1 MKLFELEE
9 EQVSQKYFLLLI
21 VIAYAFSIAIRM
33 IWVAQ
38 FGDYE
43 PFHWNNQLMI
53 NTNDGYYFASWVQA
67 IVDGS
72 HQFNPRVEDNIFKYA
87 VVMVT
92 VFAVK
97 LGFSIDTAT
106 LYMPAIISSLVVIP
120 ILLIARLYKL
130 TLLGFFAALLGSIT
144 WSYYNRTMVGYYD
157 TDMFSAMAPMFIIY
171 FLVKLIEQNSMKNLL
186 FAAAMLAIYPFLY
199 DQGLAV
205 VYAMGIITML
215 YMLLFHRED
224 SFTYK
229 SIILL
234 SIALMPFAFLIK
246 VGVFV
251 VAFGLF
257 TKAEIDKKV
266 LMILALLS
274 FFSFLF
280 LGNVFGLILA
290 KIAGYTLR
298 GTESEGLHFFGVN
311 QTVREAGRIPFETMA
326 NRISGSTFGLIA
338 AFVGYILLLIKH
350 RSFIVSLPLI
360 GIGVFSLWGGLRF
373 TVYAV
378 PVAAIGAIYLVYIIT
393 NVIEKKRLRYVAIVA
408 MSALFIYPNI
418 THIIAYKVPTVF
430 TKNEVAQL
438 DKLKSIA
445 SPKDYTIAWWDYGYP
460 IWYYSDTNT
469 LIDGGKHNND
479 NFIVSKILMSTS
491 QQQAANLARLS
502 IESYVSSG
510 YKVVAD
516 TIFNDKDGKRVDP
529 NILLDE
535 LLLADYPL
543 PQKSRDIYFYLPSRM
558 LNIVPT
564 IKLFSNIDL
573 TTGEKLSH
581 PFFFQTSRFK
591 QSGDEINLGSGVRL
605 KLSSGVVKIGDSE
618 LKVNSFFV
626 TLYDKSGK
634 LQVQKQTID
643 RNSNI
648 NVIFMKNYNKFIIL
662 DNEMLESSYIQ
673 MFVFEQYD
681 HSLFEA
687 VVLDPQ
693 VKIYKLK
700 R

>member
-9 EQVSQKYFLLLI
+9 EHVSQKYFLLLI

-43 PFHWNNQLMI
+43 SFHWNNQLMI

-67 IVDGS
+67 IIDGS
-72 HQFNPRVEDNIFKYA
+72 HQFNPRVEDNLLKYA
-87 VVMVT
+87 VVAVT

-97 LGFSIDTAT
+97 LGFSIDSAI

-130 TLLGFFAALLGSIT
+130 TLLGFFAALLGSIA

-234 SIALMPFAFLIK
+234 SIALMPFAILLK
-246 VGVFV
+246 VALFV
-251 VAFGLF
+251 MAFGLF
-257 TKAEIDKKV
+257 IKVEIDKKI

-360 GIGVFSLWGGLRF
+360 GIGIFSLWGGLRF

-378 PVAAIGAIYLVYIIT
+378 PVAAMGAIYLAYIVT
-393 NVIEKKRLRYVAIVA
+393 NVIEKKAIRYGAIVV
-408 MSALFIYPNI
+408 MSGLFIYPNI
-418 THIIAYKVPTVF
+418 THIIEYRVPTVF
-430 TKNEVAQL
+430 MKNEVAIL
-438 DKLKSIA
+438 DKLKNLS

-460 IWYYSDTNT
+460 LWYYSNTNT

-479 NFIVSKILMSTS
+479 NFIVSQILTTTS
-491 QQQAANLARLS
+491 QRQAANLARLS
-502 IESYVSSG
+502 VERYVSSD
-510 YKVVAD
+510 YKIVAD
-516 TIFNDKDGKRVDP
+516 TIFSEQRDP
-529 NILLDE
+529 NLLLDE
-535 LLLADYPL
+535 LLLSDYAL
-543 PQKSRDIYFYLPSRM
+543 PEKTRDIYLYLPFRM
-558 LNIVPT
+558 LSLLPT

-573 TTGEKLSH
+573 TTGEKITK
-581 PFFFQTSRFK
+581 PFFFQSSRYK
-591 QSGDEINLGSGVRL
+591 QTKEGINLGSGIILEPNSGRV
-605 KLSSGVVKIGDSE
+605 KLGTSYLNINQFVVTSYDSA
-618 LKVNSFFV
+618 
-626 TLYDKSGK
+626 GK
-634 LQVQKQTID
+634 LHKQVQSID
-643 RNSNI
+643 RNANL
-648 NVIFMKNYNKFIIL
+648 NVIYMKNYNTFLLL
-662 DNEMLESSYIQ
+662 DREMFASTFVQ
-673 MFVFEQYD
+673 MFVLENYD
-681 HSLFEA
+681 KSLFEP
-687 VVLDPQ
+687 VILDAQ
-693 VKIYKLK
+693 VKIFKLK
-700 R
+700 L